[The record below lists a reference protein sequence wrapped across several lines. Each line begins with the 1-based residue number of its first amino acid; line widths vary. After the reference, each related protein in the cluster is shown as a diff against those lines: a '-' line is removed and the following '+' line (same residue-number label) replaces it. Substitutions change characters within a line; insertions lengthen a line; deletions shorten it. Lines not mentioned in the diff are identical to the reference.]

1 MTIGVVPTKVEE
13 RGKVSDYLDVH
24 IPCADLTDRKQLLML
39 QSDTFVALPG
49 GIGTL
54 DEVFT
59 VVASATIGYHA
70 KRVILYNING
80 FWDSLIAMLND
91 LASKGMVRGE
101 WQKHI
106 LVANTFDEVKRA
118 VLEGRMF

>member
-1 MTIGVVPTKVEE
+1 M
-13 RGKVSDYLDVH
+13 H
-24 IPCADLTDRKQLLML
+24 IPCADLSDRKQLLML

-70 KRVILYNING
+70 KRVVLYNING
-80 FWDSLIAMLND
+80 FWDSLISLLDD
-91 LASKGMVRGE
+91 LSGKGMVRGE
-101 WQKHI
+101 WQRHI
-106 LVANTFDEVKRA
+106 GHTVILTYFNTP
-118 VLEGRMF
+118 